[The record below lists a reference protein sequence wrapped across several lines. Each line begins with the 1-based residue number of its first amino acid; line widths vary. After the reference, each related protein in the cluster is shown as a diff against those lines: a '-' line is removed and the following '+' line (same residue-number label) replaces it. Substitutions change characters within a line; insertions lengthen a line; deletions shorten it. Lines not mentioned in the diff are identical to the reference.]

1 MKHLVAHMRAD
12 FRANPFVHGLIL
24 LVPAIQFGLN
34 YFASVSAVMFIALAL
49 HTRMRITPLNTG
61 IIVIATSLSLLW
73 NTMYLPEIPNM
84 PREARLAVGMLLLAW
99 GLSGQPRHDISKF
112 NGWWP
117 LLMLLALTG
126 LALLQS
132 IASRKGIAL
141 FVPTRFFV
149 NSNDA
154 ALASAWAQHAAEH
167 GLDVKI
173 RSTASFSEPSYLG
186 GVSLFLN
193 FICLHLLRGRP
204 RLAANVLALLAC
216 LISQTMF
223 GLVANLAIMGVF
235 YHRHINKSAMV
246 CLAALGLAAL
256 ALPVFAAE
264 PSRLERILSG
274 NDVSTGLRVFQPFEI
289 LGHILFEAPFG
300 LPETAALEYFIRHGM
315 AQRFED
321 APFQNGVFNMLF
333 NYGWLGF
340 AVVAMLL
347 RAAGGGL
354 CALFVLLLFCQSGV
368 TADFDKLVM
377 VIFAIHVA
385 RHVRATTDPYTLTRL
400 TEPRAYGDGNR
411 HAVPTPSV
419 QNS

>member
-1 MKHLVAHMRAD
+1 MKHQIARMRAD
-12 FRANPFVHGLIL
+12 FRANPFAHGLIL
-24 LVPAIQFGLN
+24 LVPAIQYGLN
-34 YFASVSAVMFIALAL
+34 YFASVSALLFVALAL
-49 HTRMRITPLNTG
+49 NTRMRITPLTTG
-61 IIVIATSLSLLW
+61 ILVIATSLSLLW
-73 NTMYLPEIPNM
+73 NTIYLPEMPNM

-99 GLSGQPRHDISKF
+99 GLNGQPRHNIAKF

-132 IASRKGIAL
+132 IATRKGIAL

-149 NSNDA
+149 NSNDN

-167 GLDVKI
+167 GLDFSI
-173 RSTASFSEPSYLG
+173 RSTATFSEPSYLG

-193 FICLHLLRGRP
+193 FLCLHLLRGRP
-204 RLAANVLALLAC
+204 RLAASVVALAAC

-223 GLVANLAIMGVF
+223 GLVANLAVMGAF
-235 YHRHINKSAMV
+235 YHRHINKSVMI

-264 PSRLERILSG
+264 PSRIERILSG
-274 NDVSTGLRVFQPFEI
+274 NDVSTGLRIFQPFEI

-300 LPETAALEYFIRHGM
+300 VPETAALEYFIRHGM

-340 AVVAMLL
+340 AVIGMLL
-347 RAAGGGL
+347 RVAGGGI
-354 CALFVLLLFCQSGV
+354 CALFLLLLFCQSGV

-377 VIFAIHVA
+377 VIFAVHVA
-385 RHVRATTDPYTLTRL
+385 RQVRATTDLHELTRL
-400 TEPRAYGDGNR
+400 TEPRLYDAGNR